1 MTQSASDERGDRDEL
16 RSLMFR
22 YAQAVDRRDY
32 AAFQE
37 IFAEEAVLTGYRE
50 DPESPDALFRYEG
63 RAVIQESLK
72 AIERYEKTF
81 HLVGNSLFEVSGDG
95 GEGESYCMAH
105 HIYRRDGIAWNRTMA
120 IRYQDRFVRREGQ
133 WRILSRALR
142 IDFEM
147 DVALGKEG
155 WA

>member
-37 IFAEEAVLTGYRE
+37 IFAEEAILTGYRE
-50 DPESPDALFRYEG
+50 DPESLDALFRYEG

-81 HLVGNSLFEVSGDG
+81 HLVGNSLFEASGDG
-95 GEGESYCMAH
+95 AEGESYCMAH

-133 WRILSRALR
+133 WQILSRALR